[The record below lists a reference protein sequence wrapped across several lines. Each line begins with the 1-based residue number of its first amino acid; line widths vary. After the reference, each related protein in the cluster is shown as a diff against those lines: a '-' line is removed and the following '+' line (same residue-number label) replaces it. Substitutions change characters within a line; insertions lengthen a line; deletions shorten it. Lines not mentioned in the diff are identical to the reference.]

1 MLSSQ
6 QSSPQQSFTQQSSQ
20 DSASTQQPSSQS
32 SLQLTQQLAPPIVID
47 PSETGEIIIRSRHH
61 TPVISPDISFSR
73 QEQDTRYSSPRR
85 QSFEQDTRSDRGQR
99 GLQDNND
106 RIESVLNKQGKQIR
120 ALYEMQKKI
129 LEKID
134 LVYKE
139 VKKTADKKPD
149 LSQKVFSVS
158 NNFISISNYY

>member
-6 QSSPQQSFTQQSSQ
+6 QSSPQQSSTQQSFTQQSSQ

-85 QSFEQDTRSDRGQR
+85 QSSEQDTRSDRGH
-99 GLQDNND
+99 ND
-106 RIESVLNKQGKQIR
+106 RIESVLTKQGKQIR
-120 ALYEMQKKI
+120 ALYEMQKKT

-139 VKKTADKKPD
+139 VKKTTDKRPD
-149 LSQKVFSVS
+149 LSQKVFGVS